1 MKCDELSSSESDER
15 GEITSERE
23 FAIHCEDLEILK
35 NLVKRL
41 HYIRENN
48 GIFNLIHLI
57 LINILFQSCS
67 RLSEEVEKK
76 ASLELA
82 FLL

>member
-57 LINILFQSCS
+57 LINIFKVQELDIT
-67 RLSEEVEKK
+67 LITEVKFSK
-76 ASLELA
+76 
-82 FLL
+82 